1 MTKTV
6 TVNELKKRLKLELI
20 GSDKGLD
27 RKIMTSD
34 LSRPGLELTGF
45 FSYYPED
52 RVQLFGMT
60 EISFSEG
67 MSAEERLKRYTQMCT
82 SRTPAFIIARSLE
95 VPKELV
101 EAADKAGIPV
111 LRSRLKTTRLSVYIT
126 NFLESKLAP
135 VISKHGVLVDIY
147 GLGVL
152 ITGNSGVGKSETAL
166 ELIKRGHR
174 LVADDNVE
182 IRQEDEISLIG
193 SSPAIIEHLLEIRG
207 LGIIDV
213 MTLFGAGAVRS
224 SKKITLVVDLENW
237 DPNKQY
243 DRVGLTTETTKIFDL
258 EIPKITIPVRPGRNL
273 AIIIEVAAM
282 NFRLKNMGY
291 DAAEK
296 FTSDLSKYIDHN
308 RSISD

>member
-1 MTKTV
+1 MTKSV
-6 TVNELKKRLKLELI
+6 TVKDLKERLNLELI
-20 GSDKGLD
+20 CSETGLE
-27 RKIMTSD
+27 RPILTSD

-67 MSAEERLKRYTQMCT
+67 MEPEERLKRYKQMCT
-82 SRTPAFIIARSLE
+82 KRTPAFVISRNLE

-101 EAADKAGIPV
+101 AAAKEADIPV

-126 NFLESKLAP
+126 NYLESRLAP
-135 VISKHGVLVDIY
+135 VISMHGVLVDIY

-152 ITGNSGVGKSETAL
+152 ITGSSGVGKSETAL
-166 ELIKRGHR
+166 ELVKRGHR

-182 IRQEDEISLIG
+182 IRQEDEMTLIG

-207 LGIIDV
+207 LGIINV

-224 SKKITLVVDLENW
+224 SKKITIVVHLENW
-237 DPNKQY
+237 DPDKHY
-243 DRVGLTTETTKIFDL
+243 DRVGLDQEMTKIFDMD
-258 EIPKITIPVRPGRNL
+258 IPKITVPVRPGRNL
-273 AIIIEVAAM
+273 SVIIEVAAM

-291 DAAEK
+291 NAAEQ
-296 FTSDLSKYIDHN
+296 FTQDLNNLIGHN
-308 RSISD
+308 SSMND

>member
-1 MTKTV
+1 MTKSV
-6 TVNELKKRLKLELI
+6 TVKDLKERLNLELI
-20 GSDKGLD
+20 CSETGLE
-27 RKIMTSD
+27 RPISTSD

-67 MSAEERLKRYTQMCT
+67 MEPEERLKRYKQMCT
-82 SRTPAFIIARSLE
+82 KRTPAFVISRNLE

-101 EAADKAGIPV
+101 AAAKEADIPV

-126 NFLESKLAP
+126 NYLESRLAP
-135 VISKHGVLVDIY
+135 VISMHGVLVDIY

-152 ITGNSGVGKSETAL
+152 ITGSSGVGKSETAL
-166 ELIKRGHR
+166 ELVKRGHR

-182 IRQEDEISLIG
+182 IRQEDEMTLIG

-207 LGIIDV
+207 LGIINV

-224 SKKITLVVDLENW
+224 SKKITIVVHLENW
-237 DPNKQY
+237 DPDKHY
-243 DRVGLTTETTKIFDL
+243 DRVGLDQEKTKIFDMD
-258 EIPKITIPVRPGRNL
+258 IPKIMVPVRPGRNL
-273 AIIIEVAAM
+273 SVIIEVAAM

-291 DAAEK
+291 NAAEQ
-296 FTSDLSKYIDHN
+296 FTQDLNNLIGHN
-308 RSISD
+308 SSMND

>member
-1 MTKTV
+1 MTKSV
-6 TVNELKKRLKLELI
+6 PVKELVERLNLEVLC
-20 GSDKGLD
+20 SDDGLD
-27 RKIMTSD
+27 RPIVTSD

-60 EISFSEG
+60 EISFSKG
-67 MSAEERLKRYTQMCT
+67 METQERLKRYQQMCT
-82 SRTPAFIIARSLE
+82 RRTPAFVISRSLE
-95 VPKELV
+95 APDELIQAAKE
-101 EAADKAGIPV
+101 AGIPV

-126 NFLESKLAP
+126 NYLESKLAP

-166 ELIKRGHR
+166 ELVKRGHR

-182 IRQEDEISLIG
+182 IRKEDELSLIG
-193 SSPAIIEHLLEIRG
+193 SSPEIIEHLLEIRG
-207 LGIIDV
+207 LGIINV

-224 SKKITLVVDLENW
+224 SKKITLVVHLENW
-237 DPNKQY
+237 DPEKHY
-243 DRVGLTTETTKIFDL
+243 DRVGLDEEKTQIFDMD
-258 EIPKITIPVRPGRNL
+258 IPMITVPVRPGRNL
-273 AIIIEVAAM
+273 SVIIEVAAM

-291 DAAEK
+291 NAAER
-296 FTSDLSKYIDHN
+296 FTSDLNHLISHN
-308 RSISD
+308 SMND